1 MEFTEQD
8 KILLLCAFDNG
19 YSIEDCDN
27 CILKDKC
34 SSPDEGNGFNLMGQE
49 LLRKMGIIN

>member
-1 MEFTEQD
+1 MEFTEQE
-8 KILLLCAFDNG
+8 KVLLKCAFDFDSNCD
-19 YSIEDCDN
+19 DCL
-27 CILKDKC
+27 LKGDC